1 MTAGYVRRNGIP
13 YSDKAVVTEWFD
25 QHDSFGEDWITVT
38 TVVDDPLSFTQ
49 KFVVS
54 SSFKR
59 LADDSSWNPQ
69 PCVSEWGPVKEGDRF
84 ND

>member
-1 MTAGYVRRNGIP
+1 
-13 YSDKAVVTEWFD
+13 VVTEWFD
-25 QHDSFGEDWITVT
+25 QHVSFGEDWITVT
-38 TVVDDPLSFTQ
+38 TVVDDPLNFTQ